1 MDDDMAVVQRRA
13 QRIPQLPITVAEPP
27 ASANPKIVQLYDY
40 WRRAAPAGGGLPGRK
55 HIDPTEIPTLLEH
68 IWLLDVVGQ
77 PTRFR
82 FRLRG
87 GAAQRMGLPGQIG
100 DFMDQFFEGG
110 PADERLDDLHV
121 VVSARQPVWF
131 RGEPRLKH
139 KSEIAELERLHLP
152 LAADGTTVDMIL
164 CLTVYYSFF
173 GGEI

>member
-1 MDDDMAVVQRRA
+1 M
-13 QRIPQLPITVAEPP
+13 PQHLEPP
-27 ASANPKIVQLYDY
+27 PETAHPKTIRLYEY
-40 WRRAAPAGGGLPGRK
+40 WRQKAVRAGMLPSRRD
-55 HIDPTEIPTLLEH
+55 IDPTDIPTLLDN

-100 DFMDQFFEGG
+100 DFMNQFFEGG